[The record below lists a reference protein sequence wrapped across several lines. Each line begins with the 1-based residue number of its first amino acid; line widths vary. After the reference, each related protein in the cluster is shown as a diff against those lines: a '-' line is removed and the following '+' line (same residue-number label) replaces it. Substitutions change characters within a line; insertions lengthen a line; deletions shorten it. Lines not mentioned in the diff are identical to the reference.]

1 MIDISEK
8 ELQRR
13 IAEYM
18 QKWFSVET
26 EVWSDDHKKR
36 IDLVMIHKSDTVR
49 IFPIGIEIKQDAKK
63 TGSSLGQ
70 WIQQA
75 HVYTEKKF
83 VNYGKV
89 MVITYPQVS
98 GQCLDEGELMSKHDI
113 WDHSFLG
120 CHHNVNTFL
129 GQFHIGELQKYKYRD
144 QKTYLRITY
153 NSKLVWDGRT
163 DEFKEQNYLFGW
175 K

>member
-49 IFPIGIEIKQDAKK
+49 IFPIGIEIKQDAKNRIIIGTMDP
-63 TGSSLGQ
+63 TGS
-70 WIQQA
+70 
-75 HVYTEKKF
+75 
-83 VNYGKV
+83 
-89 MVITYPQVS
+89 
-98 GQCLDEGELMSKHDI
+98 CL
-113 WDHSFLG
+113 
-120 CHHNVNTFL
+120 
-129 GQFHIGELQKYKYRD
+129 Y
-144 QKTYLRITY
+144 
-153 NSKLVWDGRT
+153 
-163 DEFKEQNYLFGW
+163 
-175 K
+175 

>member
-1 MIDISEK
+1 MTEK
-8 ELQRR
+8 ELQCK
-13 IAEYM
+13 ITDYM
-18 QKWFSVET
+18 QKWFFVET
-26 EVWSDDHKKR
+26 EVWSDDHKRR

-49 IFPIGIEIKQDAKK
+49 LFPIGVEIKQDAKK

-75 HVYTEKKF
+75 HDYTEKFF
-83 VNYGKV
+83 VNYGKL

-98 GQCLDEGELMSKHDI
+98 GKCLEEGELMSKHDI
-113 WDHSFLG
+113 WSSDFLG

-144 QKTYLRITY
+144 QKIYLRITY

-163 DEFKEQNYLFGW
+163 DEFKEQNYLFGC
-175 K
+175 KK